1 MSIRSTTRPTVM
13 LALLLALVA
22 APAALAHARLLRSDP
37 ADGAQL
43 AQSPPLLHLGFSEA
57 ATLAQLVLRAEGH
70 GGDHRMA
77 PLPDSAARELVVRM
91 PELPPGR
98 YELAWR
104 VLAEDRHISSGTLH
118 FTILGPAGSV
128 H

>member
-1 MSIRSTTRPTVM
+1 MSLPRLAIALF
-13 LALLLALVA
+13 LALLA
-22 APAALAHARLLRSDP
+22 APAAQAHARLLRSDP

-43 AQSPPLLHLGFSEA
+43 AQAPAMLHLGFSEA

-70 GGDHRMA
+70 GGDHRLA
-77 PLPDSAARELVVRM
+77 PLPDSAARELVVRL

-104 VLAEDRHISSGTLH
+104 VLAEDRHVSSGTLH
-118 FTILGPAGSV
+118 FTILPATGSV
-128 H
+128 R